1 MLYFGYRESLLP
13 IYSDQFDNVTGQWV
27 QGINGGG
34 GGGGGNEQ
42 LGFGEFLSSLL
53 HFAMD
58 NFILYIR
65 MRLKNEDEIYL
76 K

>member
-1 MLYFGYRESLLP
+1 MLP
-13 IYSDQFDNVTGQWV
+13 IYSDQFDNVIGQWV
-27 QGINGGG
+27 QGING

-53 HFAMD
+53 HFAID
-58 NFILYIR
+58 NFILCIR